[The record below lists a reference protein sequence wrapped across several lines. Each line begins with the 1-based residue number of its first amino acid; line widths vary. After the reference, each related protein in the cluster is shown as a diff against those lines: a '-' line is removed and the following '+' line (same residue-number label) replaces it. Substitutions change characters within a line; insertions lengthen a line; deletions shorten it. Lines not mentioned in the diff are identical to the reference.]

1 MPLTFPTSPTN
12 GQTVTLSG
20 TTYTYNAT
28 KGVWEAT
35 ASGGGFVAGSFSE
48 HILPDANDTYDIG
61 SASNKIR
68 DIYVSDNSL
77 HIGDHTMSADSE
89 GINIPALKLG
99 TGSNRVKLTANAE
112 GKLRQIRTVGGVAQA
127 EEGISSDAGTTAV
140 DTFAELQAAPVVAG
154 KTVLVRNTNKLY
166 INTGTG
172 WYVVGQVTNES
183 PTAITGLNAT
193 YSLAPDGTATVIT
206 MNSTDPEGFPLTWS
220 HAVTTGTLGSTATI
234 TNVDNVFTI
243 TPSSTEADA
252 GSFSVTFSASDGSQ
266 AATSVSDFTLIF
278 SPPDAS
284 SILIN
289 ALTSGPLGEDDL
301 TDNAQLEYTWT
312 VPNGLTSISA
322 VAVGGGGGGSFH
334 NENVASGGSGGG
346 GGLAWANEISVT
358 SGETLTIKVGRE
370 TAKQSNSSTNKDGRD
385 GGASGIY
392 RGSTL
397 LIEGGGGMGGHYD
410 YINNYNAPGGS
421 PTIGSGVGT
430 TSGGGS
436 GGRGNTGTND
446 TSTYSDGN
454 QKSDVGPGG
463 GGAGGYSGV
472 GGRGWGYGTIH
483 PWAAIVTGGG
493 GAGGSGNASSASSVT
508 YQSGGGVGV
517 YGEGASGVGQ
527 TGWPHSGGGGSG
539 GGTGNSATAGSYGGG
554 GAAARKTASSVKRS
568 GRGAGGA
575 VRILWGSGRA
585 FPTTS
590 VDEASNVASETVIS
604 L

>member
-140 DTFAELQAAPVVAG
+140 DTMAELQASPVVAG

-183 PTAITGLNAT
+183 PTAITGLDAT
-193 YSLAPDGTATVIT
+193 YSLASDGTATVIT

-252 GSFSVTFSASDGSQ
+252 GSFSVTFSASDGNQ
-266 AATSVSDFTLIF
+266 AATSVSAFTLAWYTFVKPTVYTSAGNGSTIGASIASQTATSITF
-278 SPPDAS
+278 DMDTYDTSFVKGRGDMAGLELPYGKYYFEAVTTNNINHDMFTLTKYNFASQPITSPGAFVRNYGW
-284 SILIN
+284 IYN
-289 ALTSGPLGEDDL
+289 TSDSV
-301 TDNAQLEYTWT
+301 YTYYHT
-312 VPNGLTSISA
+312 NDIGLTSPSGAAYAAFWSLSSHANAESRMGIAYDSA
-322 VAVGGGGGGSFH
+322 TNNWWMRLGRSAWMWGDPVAGTGGYTGSTAGVS
-334 NENVASGGSGGG
+334 NG
-346 GGLAWANEISVT
+346 T
-358 SGETLTIKVGRE
+358 SHKFFLGTG
-370 TAKQSNSSTNKDGRD
+370 SSTGNYSFRVE
-385 GGASGIY
+385 SQPLHQY
-392 RGSTL
+392 ST
-397 LIEGGGGMGGHYD
+397 
-410 YINNYNAPGGS
+410 
-421 PTIGSGVGT
+421 PTGFT
-430 TSGGGS
+430 
-436 GGRGNTGTND
+436 
-446 TSTYSDGN
+446 
-454 QKSDVGPGG
+454 P
-463 GGAGGYSGV
+463 
-472 GGRGWGYGTIH
+472 
-483 PWAAIVTGGG
+483 
-493 GAGGSGNASSASSVT
+493 
-508 YQSGGGVGV
+508 
-517 YGEGASGVGQ
+517 
-527 TGWPHSGGGGSG
+527 
-539 GGTGNSATAGSYGGG
+539 
-554 GAAARKTASSVKRS
+554 
-568 GRGAGGA
+568 
-575 VRILWGSGRA
+575 L
-585 FPTTS
+585 
-590 VDEASNVASETVIS
+590 
-604 L
+604 